1 MDHLPIFCQLRDRDC
16 LIVGGGD
23 VAERKARL
31 LLDAGA
37 RLTVNALAFIPQ
49 FTAWADAGML
59 TLVEGPFDESLLDTC
74 WLAIA
79 ATDDDALN
87 QRVSEAAEARRIFC
101 NVVDA
106 PKAASFIM
114 PSIIDRSPLMVAVS
128 SGGTSPVLARLLR
141 EKLESLLPLHLGQ
154 VAKYAGQLRG
164 RVKQQFATMGERRR
178 FWEKL
183 FVNDRLAQ
191 SLANNDQ
198 KAITETTEQLINEP
212 LDHRGEVV
220 LVGAGPGDAGLL
232 TLKGLQQIQQA
243 DVVVYD
249 RLVSDDIMNLVRRDA
264 DRVFVGKRAGYH
276 CVPQEEINQILLREA
291 QKGKRVV
298 RLKGGDPFIFGRG
311 GEELETLC
319 NAGIPFSVVPGITA
333 ASGCSAY
340 SGIPLTHRDYAQSV
354 RLITGHLK
362 TGGEELETLCNA
374 GIPFSVVPGITA
386 ASGCSAYS
394 GIPLTHRDY
403 AQSVRLIT
411 GHLKTGGE
419 LDWENLAAEKQTL
432 VFYMGLNQAATIQ
445 QKLIEYGMPGEMP
458 VAIVENG
465 TAVTQ
470 RVIDG
475 TLSQLGELAQQ
486 MNSPSLIII
495 GRVVGLRDKLNW
507 FSNH

>member
-1 MDHLPIFCQLRDRDC
+1 VDHLPIFCQLRGRAC
-16 LIVGGGD
+16 LLVGGGD

-37 RLTVNALAFIPQ
+37 QLTVNALTFIPQ
-49 FTAWADAGML
+49 FTAWAAEGML
-59 TLVEGPFDESLLDTC
+59 TLVEGEFSETLLDEC

-79 ATDDDALN
+79 ATDNDAVN
-87 QRVSEAAEARRIFC
+87 QRVSDAAEARRIFC

-106 PKAASFIM
+106 PKEASFIM
-114 PSIIDRSPLMVAVS
+114 PSIIDRSPLMVAIS

-141 EKLESLLPLHLGQ
+141 EKLESLLPQHLGH
-154 VAKYAGQLRG
+154 VAKFAGQLRS
-164 RVKQQFATMGERRR
+164 RVKRHFATMSERRR

-191 SLANNDQ
+191 SLANQNMT
-198 KAITETTEQLINEP
+198 AVESITEQMLNEP
-212 LDHRGEVV
+212 LDNRGEVV

-249 RLVSDDIMNLVRRDA
+249 RLVSDEIMNLVRRDA

-291 QKGKRVV
+291 QSGKRVV

-319 NAGIPFSVVPGITA
+319 HAGIPFSVVPGITA

-354 RLITGHLK
+354 RL
-362 TGGEELETLCNA
+362 
-374 GIPFSVVPGITA
+374 V
-386 ASGCSAYS
+386 
-394 GIPLTHRDY
+394 
-403 AQSVRLIT
+403 T

-419 LDWENLAAEKQTL
+419 LDWANLAAEKQTL
-432 VFYMGLNQAATIQ
+432 VFYMGLNQAAAIQ
-445 QKLIEYGMPGEMP
+445 EQLIAHGMQADIP
-458 VAIVENG
+458 VALVENG
-465 TAVTQ
+465 TSVQQ
-470 RVIDG
+470 RVVSG

-486 MNSPSLIII
+486 VKSPSLIIV
-495 GRVVGLRDKLNW
+495 GRVVALRDKLKW
-507 FSNH
+507 F

>member
-1 MDHLPIFCQLRDRDC
+1 MDHLPIFCQLRDRPC
-16 LIVGGGD
+16 LLVGGGD

-31 LLDAGA
+31 LMEAGA
-37 RLTVNALAFIPQ
+37 QLTVNALHFAPQ
-49 FTAWADAGML
+49 FEAWAKEGML
-59 TLVEGPFDESLLDTC
+59 SLVRGPFDETLLDPC

-79 ATDDDALN
+79 ATDDDTVN
-87 QRVSEAAEARRIFC
+87 QHVSEAAEARRIFC

-106 PKAASFIM
+106 PKQASFIM

-141 EKLESLLPLHLGQ
+141 EKLESVLPQHLGK
-154 VAKYAGQLRG
+154 VARYAGQLRG
-164 RVKQQFATMGERRR
+164 RVKKQFATISERRR
-178 FWEKL
+178 FWEK
-183 FVNDRLAQ
+183 FFINDRLAQ
-191 SLANNDQ
+191 SLANQDEQ
-198 KAITETTEQLINEP
+198 AVTAITDRMLNEP

-232 TLKGLQQIQQA
+232 TIKGLQQIQQA

-249 RLVSDDIMNLVRRDA
+249 RLVSDEIMNLVRRDA

-291 QKGKRVV
+291 QQGKRVV

-319 NAGIPFSVVPGITA
+319 NGGIPFSVVPGITA

-354 RLITGHLK
+354 RL
-362 TGGEELETLCNA
+362 
-374 GIPFSVVPGITA
+374 V
-386 ASGCSAYS
+386 
-394 GIPLTHRDY
+394 
-403 AQSVRLIT
+403 T

-445 QKLIEYGMPGEMP
+445 AKLIESGMSTEMP
-458 VAIVENG
+458 VALVENG
-465 TAVTQ
+465 TSVQQ
-470 RVIDG
+470 RVVDG
-475 TLSQLGELAQQ
+475 NLSQLGELAGQVA
-486 MNSPSLIII
+486 SPALIIV

-507 FSNH
+507 FSSH

>member
-1 MDHLPIFCQLRDRDC
+1 MHHLPIFCQLRGRDC
-16 LIVGGGD
+16 LLVGGGD

-31 LLDAGA
+31 LMEAGA
-37 RLTVNALAFIPQ
+37 RLTVNALAFSPQ
-49 FTAWADAGML
+49 FTVWANEGMVTLAAGEFNDA
-59 TLVEGPFDESLLDTC
+59 LLDTT
-74 WLAIA
+74 WLVIA
-79 ATDDDALN
+79 ATDDNDVN
-87 QRVSEAAEARRIFC
+87 QRVSDAAEARRIFC

-106 PKAASFIM
+106 PKEASFIM

-141 EKLESLLPLHLGQ
+141 EKLEAVLPQHLGQ
-154 VAKYAGQLRG
+154 LAGYAGKLRE
-164 RVKQQFATMGERRR
+164 RVKTHFDNVGERRR
-178 FWEKL
+178 FWEKF

-191 SLANNDQ
+191 SLANDDTQ
-198 KAITETTEQLINEP
+198 AVSDVTEQLLNEP
-212 LDHRGEVV
+212 LDKRGEVV

-264 DRVFVGKRAGYH
+264 DRIFVGKRAGYH
-276 CVPQEEINQILLREA
+276 CVPQEEINQILLRAA
-291 QKGKRVV
+291 QSGKRVV

-319 NAGIPFSVVPGITA
+319 
-333 ASGCSAY
+333 
-340 SGIPLTHRDYAQSV
+340 H
-354 RLITGHLK
+354 
-362 TGGEELETLCNA
+362 A

-419 LDWENLAAEKQTL
+419 LDWANLAAEKQTL

-445 QKLIEYGMPGEMP
+445 AQLIAHGMESDMP
-458 VAIVENG
+458 VALVENG
-465 TAVTQ
+465 TSVKQ
-470 RVIDG
+470 RVVSG
-475 TLSQLGELAQQ
+475 SLNELGELATQVA
-486 MNSPSLIII
+486 SPALIIV
-495 GRVVGLRDKLNW
+495 GRVVALRDKLNW

>member
-1 MDHLPIFCQLRDRDC
+1 MDHLPIFCQLRQRDC
-16 LIVGGGD
+16 LLVGGGD

-37 RLTVNALAFIPQ
+37 NVTVNALDFTPQ
-49 FTAWADAGML
+49 FQVWADSQML
-59 TLVEGPFDESLLDTC
+59 TLVQGEFIPSLLDNC

-79 ATDDDALN
+79 ATDDETVN
-87 QRVSEAAEARRIFC
+87 QQVSEAAEARRIFC

-106 PKAASFIM
+106 PRQASFIM

-141 EKLESLLPLHLGQ
+141 EKLESILPLHLGQ
-154 VAKYAGQLRG
+154 LARYAGHLRA
-164 RVKQQFATMGERRR
+164 RVKQQFATVGERRR

-191 SLANNDQ
+191 SLANDDRQ
-198 KAITETTEQLINEP
+198 AVADTTEQLLTEP
-212 LDHRGEVV
+212 LEHRGEVV

-264 DRVFVGKRAGYH
+264 DRVFVGKRSGYH

-291 QKGKRVV
+291 QKGRRVV

-319 NAGIPFSVVPGITA
+319 EAGIPFSVVPGITA

-340 SGIPLTHRDYAQSV
+340 SGIPLTHRDFAQGV
-354 RLITGHLK
+354 RL
-362 TGGEELETLCNA
+362 
-374 GIPFSVVPGITA
+374 V
-386 ASGCSAYS
+386 
-394 GIPLTHRDY
+394 
-403 AQSVRLIT
+403 T

-419 LDWENLAAEKQTL
+419 LDWENLAAE
-432 VFYMGLNQAATIQ
+432 
-445 QKLIEYGMPGEMP
+445 
-458 VAIVENG
+458 
-465 TAVTQ
+465 
-470 RVIDG
+470 
-475 TLSQLGELAQQ
+475 
-486 MNSPSLIII
+486 
-495 GRVVGLRDKLNW
+495 
-507 FSNH
+507 

>member
-16 LIVGGGD
+16 LLVGGGD

-37 RLTVNALAFIPQ
+37 RLTVNARDVVPQ
-49 FTAWADAGML
+49 FAVWAESGRV
-59 TLVEGPFDESLLDTC
+59 TLVKGDFNESLLDTC
-74 WLAIA
+74 WLVIA
-79 ATDDDALN
+79 ATDDEQVN
-87 QRVSEAAEARRIFC
+87 EQVSQAAEARRIFC

-106 PKAASFIM
+106 PKQASFIM

-141 EKLESLLPLHLGQ
+141 EKLEAILPQHLGQ
-154 VAKYAGQLRG
+154 VAHYAGQLRA
-164 RVKQQFATMGERRR
+164 RVKKQFATMSERRR

-191 SLANNDQ
+191 SLANQDQ
-198 KAITETTEQLINEP
+198 QAISETTEQLLSED

-243 DVVVYD
+243 DIVVYD

-340 SGIPLTHRDYAQSV
+340 AGIPLTHRDYAQSV
-354 RLITGHLK
+354 RLVTGHLK
-362 TGGEELETLCNA
+362 TG
-374 GIPFSVVPGITA
+374 S
-386 ASGCSAYS
+386 
-394 GIPLTHRDY
+394 
-403 AQSVRLIT
+403 
-411 GHLKTGGE
+411 E
-419 LDWENLAAEKQTL
+419 LDWHNLAAEKQTL

-445 QKLIEYGMPGEMP
+445 QKLLEHGMEADMP
-458 VAIVENG
+458 VALVENG
-465 TAVTQ
+465 TAIKQ
-470 RVIDG
+470 RVVDG
-475 TLSQLGELAQQ
+475 TLAELGELAQQ
-486 MNSPSLIII
+486 VVSPSLIII
-495 GRVVGLRDKLNW
+495 GRVVSLREKLNW
-507 FSNH
+507 FSYH

>member
-1 MDHLPIFCQLRDRDC
+1 MDHLPIFCQLRGRAC
-16 LIVGGGD
+16 LLVGGGD

-37 RLTVNALAFIPQ
+37 QLTVNALTFIPQ
-49 FTAWADAGML
+49 FTAWAAEGML
-59 TLVEGPFDESLLDTC
+59 TLVEGEFSETLLDEC

-79 ATDDDALN
+79 ATDNDALN
-87 QRVSEAAEARRIFC
+87 QRVSDAAEARRIFC

-106 PKAASFIM
+106 PKEASFIM
-114 PSIIDRSPLMVAVS
+114 PSIIDRSPLMVAIS

-141 EKLESLLPLHLGQ
+141 EKLESLLPQHLGH
-154 VAKYAGQLRG
+154 VAKFAGQLRS
-164 RVKQQFATMGERRR
+164 RVKRHFATMSERRR

-191 SLANNDQ
+191 SLANQNMV
-198 KAITETTEQLINEP
+198 AVESITEQMLNEP
-212 LDHRGEVV
+212 LDNRGEVV

-249 RLVSDDIMNLVRRDA
+249 RLVSDEIMNLVRRDA

-291 QKGKRVV
+291 QSGKRVV

-319 NAGIPFSVVPGITA
+319 HAGIPFSVVPGITA

-354 RLITGHLK
+354 RL
-362 TGGEELETLCNA
+362 
-374 GIPFSVVPGITA
+374 V
-386 ASGCSAYS
+386 
-394 GIPLTHRDY
+394 
-403 AQSVRLIT
+403 T

-419 LDWENLAAEKQTL
+419 LDWANLAAEKQTL
-432 VFYMGLNQAATIQ
+432 VFYMGLNQAAAIQ
-445 QKLIEYGMPGEMP
+445 EQLIAHGMQADMP
-458 VAIVENG
+458 VALVENG
-465 TAVTQ
+465 TSVQQ
-470 RVIDG
+470 RVESG
-475 TLSQLGELAQQ
+475 TLSELGELAQQ
-486 MNSPSLIII
+486 VKSPSLIIV
-495 GRVVGLRDKLNW
+495 GRVVALRDKLKW
-507 FSNH
+507 F

>member
-1 MDHLPIFCQLRDRDC
+1 MDHLPIFCQLRDRAC
-16 LIVGGGD
+16 LLVGGGD

-31 LLDAGA
+31 LMEAGA
-37 RLTVNALAFIPQ
+37 RVTVNALDFTPQ
-49 FTAWADAGML
+49 FKAWAQQGML
-59 TLVEGPFDESLLDTC
+59 TLEQGEFSPALLDAC

-79 ATDDDALN
+79 ATDDDEVN
-87 QRVSEAAEARRIFC
+87 QQVSDTCESRRIFC

-106 PKAASFIM
+106 PRQASFIM

-141 EKLESLLPLHLGQ
+141 EKLESILPLHLGKI
-154 VAKYAGQLRG
+154 AGYAGTLRG
-164 RVKQQFATMGERRR
+164 RVKAKFATMGERRR
-178 FWEKL
+178 FWEK
-183 FVNDRLAQ
+183 FFTNDRLAQ
-191 SLANNDQ
+191 YLANEDKKAVDQ
-198 KAITETTEQLINEP
+198 ETESMFAAE

-264 DRVFVGKRAGYH
+264 DRVFVGKRAGFH

-319 NAGIPFSVVPGITA
+319 HGGIPFSVVPGITA

-354 RLITGHLK
+354 RL
-362 TGGEELETLCNA
+362 
-374 GIPFSVVPGITA
+374 V
-386 ASGCSAYS
+386 
-394 GIPLTHRDY
+394 
-403 AQSVRLIT
+403 T

-419 LDWENLAAEKQTL
+419 LDWANLAAEKQTL
-432 VFYMGLNQAATIQ
+432 VFYMGLNQAAAIEQ
-445 QKLIEYGMPGEMP
+445 NLISHGMPADMP
-458 VAIVENG
+458 VALVENG
-465 TAVTQ
+465 TSVKQ
-470 RVIDG
+470 RVVNG
-475 TLSQLGELAQQ
+475 TLNELGELATQVE
-486 MNSPSLIII
+486 SPSLIIV
-495 GRVVGLRDKLNW
+495 GRVVALRDKLNW

>member
-1 MDHLPIFCQLRDRDC
+1 MHHLPIFCQLRGRDC
-16 LIVGGGD
+16 LLVGGGD

-31 LLDAGA
+31 LMEAGA
-37 RLTVNALAFIPQ
+37 RLTVNALAFSPQ
-49 FTAWADAGML
+49 FTVWANEGML
-59 TLVEGPFDESLLDTC
+59 TLAAGEFNDALLDTS
-74 WLAIA
+74 WLVIA
-79 ATDDDALN
+79 ATDDNDVN
-87 QRVSEAAEARRIFC
+87 QRVSDAAEARRIFC

-106 PKAASFIM
+106 PKEASFIM

-141 EKLESLLPLHLGQ
+141 EKLEAVLPQHLGQ
-154 VAKYAGQLRG
+154 LAGYAGKLRE
-164 RVKQQFATMGERRR
+164 RVKTHFDNVGERRR
-178 FWEKL
+178 FWEKF

-191 SLANNDQ
+191 SLANDDTQ
-198 KAITETTEQLINEP
+198 AVSDVTEQLLNEP
-212 LDHRGEVV
+212 LDKRGEVV

-264 DRVFVGKRAGYH
+264 DRIFVGKRAGYH
-276 CVPQEEINQILLREA
+276 CVPQEEINQILLRAA
-291 QKGKRVV
+291 QSGKRVV

-319 NAGIPFSVVPGITA
+319 
-333 ASGCSAY
+333 
-340 SGIPLTHRDYAQSV
+340 H
-354 RLITGHLK
+354 
-362 TGGEELETLCNA
+362 A

-419 LDWENLAAEKQTL
+419 LDWANLAAEKQTL

-445 QKLIEYGMPGEMP
+445 AQLIAHGMESDMP
-458 VAIVENG
+458 VALVENG
-465 TAVTQ
+465 TSVKQ
-470 RVIDG
+470 RVVSG
-475 TLSQLGELAQQ
+475 WLNELGELATQVA
-486 MNSPSLIII
+486 SPALIIV
-495 GRVVGLRDKLNW
+495 GRVVALRDKLNW

>member
-1 MDHLPIFCQLRDRDC
+1 
-16 LIVGGGD
+16 
-23 VAERKARL
+23 
-31 LLDAGA
+31 
-37 RLTVNALAFIPQ
+37 
-49 FTAWADAGML
+49 
-59 TLVEGPFDESLLDTC
+59 
-74 WLAIA
+74 
-79 ATDDDALN
+79 
-87 QRVSEAAEARRIFC
+87 
-101 NVVDA
+101 
-106 PKAASFIM
+106 
-114 PSIIDRSPLMVAVS
+114 
-128 SGGTSPVLARLLR
+128 
-141 EKLESLLPLHLGQ
+141 
-154 VAKYAGQLRG
+154 
-164 RVKQQFATMGERRR
+164 MGERRR

-183 FVNDRLAQ
+183 FVNDRPAQ

-362 TGGEELETLCNA
+362 TGGE
-374 GIPFSVVPGITA
+374 
-386 ASGCSAYS
+386 
-394 GIPLTHRDY
+394 
-403 AQSVRLIT
+403 
-411 GHLKTGGE
+411 
-419 LDWENLAAEKQTL
+419 LDWEKRR
-432 VFYMGLNQAATIQ
+432 
-445 QKLIEYGMPGEMP
+445 QKNRRWCFIWG
-458 VAIVENG
+458 
-465 TAVTQ
+465 
-470 RVIDG
+470 
-475 TLSQLGELAQQ
+475 
-486 MNSPSLIII
+486 
-495 GRVVGLRDKLNW
+495 
-507 FSNH
+507 

>member
-1 MDHLPIFCQLRDRDC
+1 MHHLPIFCQLRGRDC
-16 LIVGGGD
+16 LLVGGGD

-31 LLDAGA
+31 LMEAGA
-37 RLTVNALAFIPQ
+37 RLTVNALAFSPQ
-49 FTAWADAGML
+49 FTVWANEGML
-59 TLVEGPFDESLLDTC
+59 TLAAGEFNDALLDTS
-74 WLAIA
+74 WLVIA
-79 ATDDDALN
+79 ATDDNDVN
-87 QRVSEAAEARRIFC
+87 QRVSDAAEARRIFC

-106 PKAASFIM
+106 PKEASFIM

-141 EKLESLLPLHLGQ
+141 EKLEAVLPQHLGQ
-154 VAKYAGQLRG
+154 LAGYAGKLRE
-164 RVKQQFATMGERRR
+164 RVKTHFDNVGERRR
-178 FWEKL
+178 FWEKF

-191 SLANNDQ
+191 SLANDDSQ
-198 KAITETTEQLINEP
+198 AVSDVTEQLLNEP
-212 LDHRGEVV
+212 LDKRGEVV

-264 DRVFVGKRAGYH
+264 DRIFVGKRAGYH
-276 CVPQEEINQILLREA
+276 CVPQEEINQILLRAA
-291 QKGKRVV
+291 QSGKRVV

-319 NAGIPFSVVPGITA
+319 
-333 ASGCSAY
+333 
-340 SGIPLTHRDYAQSV
+340 H
-354 RLITGHLK
+354 
-362 TGGEELETLCNA
+362 A

-419 LDWENLAAEKQTL
+419 LDWANLAAEKQTL

-445 QKLIEYGMPGEMP
+445 AQLIAHGMESDMP
-458 VAIVENG
+458 VALVENG
-465 TAVTQ
+465 TSVKQ
-470 RVIDG
+470 RVVSG
-475 TLSQLGELAQQ
+475 SLNELGELATQVA
-486 MNSPSLIII
+486 SPALIIV
-495 GRVVGLRDKLNW
+495 GRVVALRDKLNW